1 MSFLWREGY
10 IRCAPGGG
18 RKCPPC
24 AGSFLEN
31 GPALR
36 AFHVVFV
43 DIRTAVRACER
54 GRLARLLARW
64 RSGLLGLRLRFRDF
78 RLGAE
83 HPGPLRSRPDR
94 VPPHEQDYV
103 VERK

>member
-36 AFHVVFV
+36 ALHVVFV
-43 DIRTAVRACER
+43 DIRAAVRACER
-54 GRLARLLARW
+54 GRLGRLLARW
-64 RSGLLGLRLRFRDF
+64 RSRLLGLGLRLFLWDF

-83 HPGPLRSRPDR
+83 RPGPLRSRPDR
-94 VPPHEQDYV
+94 VPPHE
-103 VERK
+103 